1 MTFLIFA
8 MPSVNIPIAAAIKNA
23 MILPLL
29 SDDEL
34 EWLEDVNIASSIGLS
49 TMKDTTVNAM
59 PVIASSVKNST
70 LFHGTPQTTFPVCPL
85 TRIVLCLPL

>member
-34 EWLEDVNIASSIGLS
+34 E
-49 TMKDTTVNAM
+49 
-59 PVIASSVKNST
+59 
-70 LFHGTPQTTFPVCPL
+70 
-85 TRIVLCLPL
+85 